1 MKLDERREK
10 AEADFKRR
18 GFPTTKEELWRFT
31 DVSRVAEGYADP
43 AAAIGSVAERMPA
56 DIDFECLDRICLVFE
71 NGRLSLEKS
80 CVLGLPD
87 GVRITSIMDHADPRI
102 GTLADS
108 QSAFV
113 AANTA
118 YFSDGAFIEIAD
130 DTELQSPIHLNY
142 LAVAEG
148 AAFHLR
154 NFISVGKS
162 ARVTVIEEYI
172 GNAANPSAGSYWTNA
187 VTEVF
192 VADGG
197 DADHYKI
204 QRESRT
210 AFHFQTLEA
219 HLGAGSMFSSHA
231 VTIGSALG
239 RNDIRGKLTGEGGEA
254 ICNGLYLLKDR
265 QHFDTHMFMDHAVPQ
280 CRSHE
285 LYKGILDDK
294 AHAVF
299 CGRILVQQD
308 AQQTDAVQSNANLLL
323 SRAAKVNSLPQLE
336 IYADDVKCTHGA
348 TIGQLQDEALYYLQ
362 TRGIDP
368 KQGHRMLTFA
378 FANEVL
384 DEVRS
389 QPVKDHIE
397 HLVHEWLEKVSA

>member
-1 MKLDERREK
+1 MDLNQLRQK
-10 AEADFKRR
+10 AEADFKAK

-31 DVSRVAEGYADP
+31 DVSPVAN
-43 AAAIGSVAERMPA
+43 AEFTREWKEA
-56 DIDFECLDRICLVFE
+56 ELDFKALGEIVMVFE
-71 NGRLSLEKS
+71 NGRLSREKS
-80 CVLGLPD
+80 SFDGLPS
-87 GVRITSIMDHADPRI
+87 GVCIGSIMDLVDPRI

-113 AANTA
+113 SSNTA
-118 YFSDGAFIEIAD
+118 YFSDGAFIEITAD
-130 DTELQSPIHLNY
+130 VELEQPIHLVH
-142 LAVAEG
+142 LADAAG
-148 AAFHLR
+148 AAFHMR
-154 NFISVGKS
+154 NFISCGKN
-162 ARVTVIEEYI
+162 AKVTVVEEYL
-172 GNAANPSAGSYWTNA
+172 GQSDQSYWTNA

-192 VADGG
+192 VADQGEV
-197 DADHYKI
+197 DHYKI
-204 QRESRT
+204 QRESQT

-219 HLGAGSMFSSHA
+219 QVGSDAVFNNHA
-231 VTIGSALG
+231 VTLGSALG

-265 QHFDTHMFMDHAVPQ
+265 QHFDTHLFMDHAVPK
-280 CRSHE
+280 CNSHE

-308 AQQTDAVQSNANLLL
+308 AQETDAIQNNKNLLL
-323 SRAAKVNSLPQLE
+323 TRSAKVNTLPQLE

-348 TIGQLQDEALYYLQ
+348 TVGQLDEQALYYLQ

-368 KQGHRMLTFA
+368 KQGHAMLTFA

-384 DEVRS
+384 DEVKCK
-389 QPVKDHIE
+389 VAKAYIE
-397 HLVHEWLEKVSA
+397 RLVHAWLDEVSS

>member
-1 MKLDERREK
+1 MQLTELRKK
-10 AEADFKRR
+10 AAADFKAR
-18 GFPTTKEELWRFT
+18 GFPTTKEEPWRFT
-31 DVSRVAEGYADP
+31 DVSRVADGYADP
-43 AAAIGSVAERMPA
+43 AAAA
-56 DIDFECLDRICLVFE
+56 DSGTAPTELEYECLDRICLVFE

-80 CVLGLPD
+80 CVLGLPQ
-87 GVRITSIMDHADPRI
+87 GVRISSIMDHVDPRI
-102 GTLADS
+102 GTLAGV

-118 YFSDGAFIEIAD
+118 YFSEGAFVGIEDGI
-130 DTELQSPIHLNY
+130 ELDAPIHLIY
-142 LAVAEG
+142 LADREG

-154 NFISVGKS
+154 NFISIGKN
-162 ARVTVIEEYI
+162 AKATIIEEYI
-172 GNAANPSAGSYWTNA
+172 GDESSRSYWTNA

-204 QRESRT
+204 QRESRA

-219 HLGAGSMFSSHA
+219 HLGAGALFSSQA
-231 VTIGSALG
+231 VTIGSNLG
-239 RNDIRGKLTGEGGEA
+239 RNDIRGKLTGEDSEA
-254 ICNGLYLLKDR
+254 ICNGLYLLKGS
-265 QHFDTHMFMDHAVPQ
+265 QHFDTHMFMDHAVPR

-285 LYKGILDDK
+285 LYKGILDEK

-299 CGRILVQQD
+299 CGRILVRQD
-308 AQQTDAVQSNANLLL
+308 AQETDAVQSNRNLLL
-323 SRAAKVNSLPQLE
+323 SREAKVNTLPQLE

-348 TIGQLQDEALYYLQ
+348 TIGQLENEALFYLQ
-362 TRGIDP
+362 TRGVDP
-368 KQGHRMLTFA
+368 QQGHRMLTFA

-389 QPVKDHIE
+389 RPVKERIE
-397 HLVHEWLEKVSA
+397 GLVQEWLEKVSV